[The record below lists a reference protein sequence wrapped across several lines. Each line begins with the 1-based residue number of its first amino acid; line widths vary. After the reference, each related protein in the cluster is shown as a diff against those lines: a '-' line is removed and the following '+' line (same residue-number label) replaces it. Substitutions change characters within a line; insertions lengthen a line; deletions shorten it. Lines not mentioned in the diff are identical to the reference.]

1 MRAFSTGCSYLLNCG
16 LSPSAGLEVVKKSLW
31 ICIACQKSALQQIDN
46 SSDNLI
52 VFFLSGSGNCR
63 LDLAKRQ
70 AELQNS
76 TSQYGVNMGLVTLVW
91 VNYGFNT
98 VQYGINMG
106 LVRLNTAKIQ
116 VLGICWVRTLKLQSK
131 ITKKCNLR
139 FGFWMILF
147 IFSISLIDFVRFCQS
162 RTFFGNEKMQLFQL
176 FQIYASRGGSCVG
189 KSPPTTPD
197 QIEGD
202 HKQCCPT
209 CSKSIGPFLVRTAS
223 QSQRVGSMINM
234 KGTERDRSKASTSS
248 TAQGGGG
255 SFKNRKPIG
264 EIGCCESWMAERI
277 H

>member
-1 MRAFSTGCSYLLNCG
+1 
-16 LSPSAGLEVVKKSLW
+16 
-31 ICIACQKSALQQIDN
+31 
-46 SSDNLI
+46 
-52 VFFLSGSGNCR
+52 
-63 LDLAKRQ
+63 
-70 AELQNS
+70 
-76 TSQYGVNMGLVTLVW
+76 
-91 VNYGFNT
+91 
-98 VQYGINMG
+98 
-106 LVRLNTAKIQ
+106 
-116 VLGICWVRTLKLQSK
+116 
-131 ITKKCNLR
+131 
-139 FGFWMILF
+139 MILF

-248 TAQGGGG
+248 TAQGGGERLVAMNHG
-255 SFKNRKPIG
+255 WQSKSTDGPKGGWSCVFWS
-264 EIGCCESWMAERI
+264 GCDGCSGQLTNNCWM
-277 H
+277 